1 MNTLLKKYGE
11 PLSIHSLQGGYK
23 IVLVKLKNGKFY
35 CTINKYSLDE
45 IENLK
50 IEDYEGVIE

>member
-11 PLSIHSLQGGYK
+11 PLCIHSLQGGYE